1 MPGPEEAGFKAGIT
15 NPAMLRDPDGDGYH
29 DLENEVTSASARA
42 EPQVWTGQDER
53 LAPEE
58 AHAKRLARAG
68 DRW

>member
-1 MPGPEEAGFKAGIT
+1 
-15 NPAMLRDPDGDGYH
+15 MLRDPDGDGYH